1 MKAKFFIFSAAA
13 ALLLLSCSHPLKSA
27 VVEGY
32 SDKAPLEVR
41 LLPLAFSDDAL
52 EAVEGDGGSESKVN
66 KVRLVLDEVVR
77 AKLSHMGYKVSP
89 SDSEAGLNGDVAELA
104 LTITKWKGRQGALHT
119 YLKISIEGKLSSADS
134 ETLWQGSYNIKES
147 AVSLDKSSRNLSVI
161 EAFEPILER
170 AVEALFL
177 KFPKPPLIKARG
189 EAATEVGED
198 EELFDWLR

>member
-1 MKAKFFIFSAAA
+1 MKARFFILSAVAV
-13 ALLLLSCSHPLKSA
+13 LLLLSCSHPLKSA

-32 SDKAPLEVR
+32 SDKAPLEIT

-52 EAVEGDGGSESKVN
+52 EAVEGDGESKVN

-77 AKLSHMGYKVSP
+77 AKLSHMGYTVSP
-89 SDSEAGLNGDVAELA
+89 SGSEAGLNGDVAELT
-104 LTITKWKGRQGALHT
+104 LTVTKWKGRQGALRT
-119 YLKISIEGKLSSADS
+119 YLKVSIEGKLSSADS

-161 EAFEPILER
+161 EAFEPTLER

-177 KFPKPPLIKARG
+177 KFPRPPLIKARG